1 MSDFAPPPE
10 TALEPNFAELLAQY
24 ETQSEKAGPTVGE
37 RRSGQVVNV
46 REDVILVDI
55 GAKAEGVLALEVW
68 RTLGP
73 GTALAVG
80 DALEVVVEGR
90 DPEGSFKLS
99 PHTPDRPR
107 NVEDARAAF
116 EQRLILRGKVTG
128 AVKGGLTV
136 DVGMR
141 GFIPNSKTG
150 VRDPNEL
157 HKLVGQEIR
166 CRIVRAP
173 EGKDLVLDRRSVL
186 EEEQRQIQ
194 RQTLDALQEGDVVT
208 GTVTSLATYGAFVD
222 VGGLDALL
230 HVSDLSW
237 THLDAP
243 AQVLSLQQQLQVKVL
258 KLDREKRRISVGVKQ
273 LTPDPW
279 AGLAERL
286 PVGERVRGKVSRF
299 TDFGAF
305 VELEPGVEGL
315 IHISEMSWAKRVR
328 KPADVL
334 QLGETVEAVVLGVQA
349 GASLKERR
357 ISLGLKQALGDPWA
371 DAETRFKPGT
381 VLEGKVRNL
390 QQFGA
395 FIEIAEGVDGMI
407 HVGDVSAE
415 RISHPDAVLKL
426 GDVVRAQVLELDV
439 AKRRIRLGM
448 KQLEPTPLEKFV
460 AAHALGEVM
469 TGRVVKVFPGRV
481 QLEEGI
487 EAACPSA
494 TPPVR
499 KIEEGT
505 FAAKLAAVRK
515 PVAAVTA
522 EPEAPRIELKSGEVR
537 KFRLTRLD
545 AESSKLEVELA

>member
-10 TALEPNFAELLAQY
+10 TSLEPDFAELLAQY
-24 ETQSEKAGPTVGE
+24 ETQSEKAGPTPGE
-37 RRSGQVVNV
+37 RRTGRIVNV

-55 GAKAEGVLALEVW
+55 GAKAEGVLPLEVW
-68 RTLGP
+68 RALGP
-73 GTALAVG
+73 GTDLTTG
-80 DALEVVVEGR
+80 DTLDVVIEGR
-90 DPEGSFKLS
+90 DPEGSFKLT

-107 NVEDARAAF
+107 NLDDARAAF
-116 EQRLILRGKVTG
+116 EQRLTLRGKVTG

-173 EGKDLVLDRRSVL
+173 EGKDLVLDRRSLL
-186 EEEQRQIQ
+186 EEEQRQAQ
-194 RQTLDALQEGDVVT
+194 RQTLASMQEGDVVT

-243 AQVLSLQQQLQVKVL
+243 GQVLALQQQLQVKVL

-279 AGLAERL
+279 AGIAERL
-286 PVGERVRGKVSRF
+286 PVGQRVRGTVSRL

-315 IHISEMSWAKRVR
+315 IHISEMSWSKRVH
-328 KPADVL
+328 KPGDVL
-334 QLGETVEAVVLGVQA
+334 QLGENVEAVVLGVQA
-349 GASLKERR
+349 GANLKDRR

-371 DAETRFKPGT
+371 DAESRFKPGT
-381 VLEGKVRNL
+381 VVEGKVRNL

-407 HVGDVSAE
+407 HVGDVSVE
-415 RISHPDAVLKL
+415 RINHPNAVLKL
-426 GDVVRAQVLELDV
+426 GDVVRAQVLELDLP
-439 AKRRIRLGM
+439 KRRLRLGM
-448 KQLEPTPLEKFV
+448 KQLEPTPLEKFI
-460 AAHALGEVM
+460 AAHQLGEVI
-469 TGRVVKVFPGRV
+469 TGRVVKAYPGRV

-494 TPPVR
+494 TQPVR

-515 PVAAVTA
+515 PVAAV
-522 EPEAPRIELKSGEVR
+522 ESVPEAPRIELKSGEVR
-537 KFRLTRLD
+537 KFRLSRID
-545 AESSKLEVELA
+545 AEASRLEVELA